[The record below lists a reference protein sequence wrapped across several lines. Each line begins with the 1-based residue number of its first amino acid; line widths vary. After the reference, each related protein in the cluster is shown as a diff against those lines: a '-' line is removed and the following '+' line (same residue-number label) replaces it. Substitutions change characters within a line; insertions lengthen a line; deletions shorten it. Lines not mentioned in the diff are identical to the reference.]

1 MSYSLLNGGKRF
13 RPELCLTLAET
24 FGVSPQKILPWASAV
39 EMVHTYSLI
48 HDDLPCM
55 DDDDERRGQPT
66 NHKKFGEATA
76 LLAGDALLTEAFY
89 TVATAYQDHPQVG
102 LKLTQIL
109 AESAG
114 AFGMV
119 GGQVM
124 DLAVKDRKISL
135 AEMNSIHALKTGA
148 LIRVCTEGTAVVCG
162 LPEDKVQL
170 CKKFGE
176 NLGLCFQLK
185 DDLLDAS
192 SGKTEMGMQTQE
204 IESHL
209 AQVSEMA
216 KENLNQLEITSGPLF
231 EMVTYNR
238 QRLK

>member
-1 MSYSLLNGGKRF
+1 MSYSLHNGGKRF
-13 RPELCLTLAET
+13 RPQLCLTLAET
-24 FGVSPQKILPWASAV
+24 FGVSPQKILPWAAAV

-89 TVATAYQDHPQVG
+89 TISISYQDHPKVG

-109 AESAG
+109 AEAAG

-119 GGQVM
+119 GGQIL
-124 DLAVKDRKISL
+124 DLATKNKKIGFT
-135 AEMNSIHALKTGA
+135 EMSTIHALKTGA
-148 LIRVCTEGTAVVCG
+148 LIRSCTEGTAVVCG

-170 CKKFGE
+170 CKAFGE
-176 NLGLCFQLK
+176 NLGLSFQLK

-192 SGKTEMGMQTQE
+192 MGTTEMGMQTQE
-204 IESHL
+204 IEAYL
-209 AQVSEMA
+209 AKISGLA
-216 KENLNQLEITSGPLF
+216 IENLEQLEIVNGPLV
-231 EMVTYNR
+231 EMVTYNQQR
-238 QRLK
+238 QK